1 MACAPTDVSH
11 APAAVEAGFMRAY
24 RQDLKPS
31 EFTVTYRRREY
42 ALLGCS
48 CAHCGYDFFVPAL
61 REHEPSFCPNCGVQF
76 TRARP
81 VSRDDEP

>member
-1 MACAPTDVSH
+1 MK
-11 APAAVEAGFMRAY
+11 AY
-24 RQDLKPS
+24 RQELQSS

-61 REHEPSFCPNCGVQF
+61 PEHEPSFCPNCAVKF
-76 TRARP
+76 VRARP
-81 VSRDDEP
+81 VGPAEERRP